1 MTRLMDRIAHMDR
14 MSVFSA
20 AFALLGAKL
29 LFYSSQQV
37 NVGSVLLTACVA
49 AAIAVVFDRQSRPK
63 VVERERKPY

>member
-1 MTRLMDRIAHMDR
+1 MTRLMDRIERMDR
-14 MSVFSA
+14 TSVFSA

-49 AAIAVVFDRQSRPK
+49 AAIAVVFDRQPRPG